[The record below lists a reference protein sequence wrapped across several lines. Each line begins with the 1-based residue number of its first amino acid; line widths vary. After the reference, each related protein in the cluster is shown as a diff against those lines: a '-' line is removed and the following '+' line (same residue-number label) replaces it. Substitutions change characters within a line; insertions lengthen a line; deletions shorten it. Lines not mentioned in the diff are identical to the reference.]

1 MAAGMVHLHKR
12 ILFISPLILAM
23 GVAAAAPRLHSVL
36 LGPSRTVSVTL
47 ESGKAFPIKLR
58 SLIVDSKF
66 KEHTA
71 GPTHDVNDRFFVIR
85 KAVQL
90 NDSLP
95 DESGKPPR
103 WIWRLEGWI
112 GVDRQS
118 GRVTQLNL
126 PMFDHE
132 TSEVSWY
139 RDLAAYCGI
148 SDDRSKAYLVVFQI
162 GRRKPLL
169 KKEFTGGPCSAP
181 TWERQPT
188 RVTFINGPAKSS
200 FVVTS
205 RGADPRNE
213 PQETES
219 KESDEDEPE

>member
-1 MAAGMVHLHKR
+1 MAACMVHFHKPLLL
-12 ILFISPLILAM
+12 ILPLIIAM
-23 GVAAAAPRLHSVL
+23 GVAVAAPRQHSVM
-36 LGPSRTVSVTL
+36 LGPARTVLVTP
-47 ESGKAFPIKLR
+47 ETGKPFPMKLR
-58 SLIVDSKF
+58 SLVVDSRF

-71 GPTHDVNDRFFVIR
+71 GSTHDVNDRFFVVR

-95 DESGKPPR
+95 EESSKAPR

-139 RDLAAYCGI
+139 RDLAAYCGT
-148 SDDRSKAYLVVFQI
+148 SDDGGKAYLMVFQI

-181 TWERQPT
+181 TWDRQPT
-188 RVTFINGPAKSS
+188 RVSFINGSTKSS

-213 PQETES
+213 SQETDS
-219 KESDEDEPE
+219 KESDEDESE

>member
-1 MAAGMVHLHKR
+1 M
-12 ILFISPLILAM
+12 
-23 GVAAAAPRLHSVL
+23 
-36 LGPSRTVSVTL
+36 
-47 ESGKAFPIKLR
+47 KLR
-58 SLIVDSKF
+58 SLMVDSKF

-71 GPTHDVNDRFFVIR
+71 GPAHDVNDRFFVIR

-95 DESGKPPR
+95 NEFSKPPR
-103 WIWRLEGWI
+103 WIWRVEGWI

-126 PMFDHE
+126 PMFDQD

-139 RDLAAYCGI
+139 RDLAAYCGT
-148 SDDRSKAYLVVFQI
+148 SDDRGKAYLMVFQI

-169 KKEFTGGPCSAP
+169 KKEFTGEPCTAP

-188 RVTFINGPAKSS
+188 RVTFLNGAVKSS
-200 FVVTS
+200 FIVTP
-205 RGADPRNE
+205 RGADLQTE
-213 PQETES
+213 PAN
-219 KESDEDEPE
+219 KDEDESE

>member
-1 MAAGMVHLHKR
+1 MAACMTHFHKP
-12 ILFISPLILAM
+12 ILFILPLVVAM
-23 GVAAAAPRLHSVL
+23 GVAVAAPRQHSVM
-36 LGPSRTVSVTL
+36 LGPARTVLVIPET
-47 ESGKAFPIKLR
+47 GKPFPMKLR
-58 SLIVDSKF
+58 SLVVDSKF

-71 GPTHDVNDRFFVIR
+71 GSAHDVNDRFFVVR

-95 DESGKPPR
+95 EESSKAPR
-103 WIWRLEGWI
+103 WIWRVEGWI

-139 RDLAAYCGI
+139 RDLAAYCGT
-148 SDDRSKAYLVVFQI
+148 SDDRGKAYLMVFQI

-181 TWERQPT
+181 TWEREPT
-188 RVTFINGPAKSS
+188 RVSFINGSTKSS

-213 PQETES
+213 SQETDP